1 MDKTHSFKD
10 LIVWQKSHQFVIA
23 IYKTTKLFQ
32 KEEVFSLTN
41 QVRRATVSIAANIC
55 EGYKKKTIPNQLN
68 YINIAEGSLE
78 EVKYYIILSK
88 DLQYINENDYEQ
100 LTNSAEEVGRLI
112 NGYEKAISTCGSRN
126 SEK

>member
-1 MDKTHSFKD
+1 MEKTHSFKD
-10 LIVWQKSHQFVIA
+10 LIVWQKAHQLVIA
-23 IYKTTKLFQ
+23 IYKATKLFP

-41 QVRRATVSIAANIC
+41 QVRRAAVSIAANIC

-68 YINIAEGSLE
+68 FINIAEGSLE

-88 DLQYINENDYEQ
+88 DLQYINEMDYEN

-112 NGYEKAISTCGSRN
+112 NGYEKAILKRLTT
-126 SEK
+126 

>member
-1 MDKTHSFKD
+1 MEKTHSFKD
-10 LIVWQKSHQFVIA
+10 LIVWQKAHQLVIA
-23 IYKTTKLFQ
+23 IYKATKLFP

-41 QVRRATVSIAANIC
+41 QVRRAAVSIPADIC

-68 YINIAEGSLE
+68 FINIAEGSLE

-88 DLQYINENDYEQ
+88 DLQYIDESAYEQ

-112 NGYEKAISTCGSRN
+112 NGYEKAISKRLTT
-126 SEK
+126 

>member
-1 MDKTHSFKD
+1 MEKTHSFKD
-10 LIVWQKSHQFVIA
+10 LIVWQKAHQLVIS
-23 IYKTTKLFQ
+23 IYKATKLFP

-41 QVRRATVSIAANIC
+41 QVRRAAVSIAANIC

-68 YINIAEGSLE
+68 FLNIAEGSLE

-88 DLQYINENDYEQ
+88 DWQYINEKDYKQ

-112 NGYEKAISTCGSRN
+112 NGYEKAISKRLTT
-126 SEK
+126 

>member
-1 MDKTHSFKD
+1 MEKTHSFKD
-10 LIVWQKSHQFVIA
+10 LIVWQKAHQLVIA
-23 IYKTTKLFQ
+23 IYKATKLFP

-41 QVRRATVSIAANIC
+41 QVRRAAVSIPANIC

-68 YINIAEGSLE
+68 FINIAEGSLE

-88 DLQYINENDYEQ
+88 ELQYIDESVYEQ

-112 NGYEKAISTCGSRN
+112 NGYEKAISKRLTT
-126 SEK
+126 

>member
-10 LIVWQKSHQFVIA
+10 LIVWQKAHQLVIA
-23 IYKTTKLFQ
+23 IYTATQKFP

-88 DLQYINENDYEQ
+88 DLQYINEKECEQ
-100 LTNSAEEVGRLI
+100 LTNSAEEVGKLI
-112 NGYEKAISTCGSRN
+112 NGYEKAVSKRLTT
-126 SEK
+126 

>member
-10 LIVWQKSHQFVIA
+10 LIVWQKAHQLVIA
-23 IYKTTKLFQ
+23 IYKTTKLFP

-88 DLQYINENDYEQ
+88 DLQYINEQDYEQ

-112 NGYEKAISTCGSRN
+112 NGYEKAISKRLTT
-126 SEK
+126 